1 MQLRHIIL
9 TTTKGMITE
18 LEKVGVTPQNGK
30 QYVFRCRKAPQ
41 ISDVI
46 FDTESSDGSSAKR
59 KRGGAQPQEWTGFR
73 YRDAHWSF
81 INRIAAS
88 QGRSSC
94 CS

>member
-1 MQLRHIIL
+1 MELRHIIL

-18 LEKVGVTPQNGK
+18 LEKVGETPDNGK

-46 FDTESSDGSSAKR
+46 FDTQSSDASL
-59 KRGGAQPQEWTGFR
+59 WMGFR